1 MIAEI
6 YNKIS
11 QTGSNLSDRLED
23 KLTGDFFGTVRYLP
37 FEIGMKLVLSSVRF
51 NDKTSDAEWQQLIS
65 DWEGHPGQFNFW
77 QRHSEGEIDLL
88 LRLHNV
94 VVGIEVKYLSGIS
107 SEDEETEKI
116 ISPEESKNQLAR
128 YARMLD
134 DIGGE
139 LPKFLVF
146 LAPFPIMQSVEKVFW
161 DRSIISE
168 NVSLGFLSWQGVLES
183 LQDIDLNS
191 LEQWQIMIIEDLK
204 ALLVKKG
211 FVRFTG
217 FTTVSE
223 ESFVTKDGYIFYV
236 QLERYNTLIWPLDK
250 IKEENSYVFN
260 K

>member
-11 QTGSNLSDRLED
+11 QTGSNLSNRLED
-23 KLTGDFFGTVRYLP
+23 KLTGDFFGTIRYLP

-51 NDKTSDAEWQQLIS
+51 NEKTIDDEWQKLIS
-65 DWEGHPGQFNFW
+65 DWEGHPGQLDFW
-77 QRHSEGEIDLL
+77 HRHFEGEIDLL
-88 LRLHNV
+88 LRLHNA

-107 SEDEETEKI
+107 SEDEETEQI
-116 ISPEESKNQLAR
+116 ISAEESKNQLAR

-134 DIGGE
+134 DIGGV

-146 LAPFPIMQSVEKVFW
+146 LAPFPIMQSVEKVLGNH
-161 DRSIISE
+161 SIISK

-183 LQDIDLNS
+183 LQGIDINS

-217 FTTVSE
+217 FTTVLE
-223 ESFVTKDGYIFYV
+223 EDFVTKDGYIFHG
-236 QLERYNTLIWPLDK
+236 QLNRYNTLIWPLDK
-250 IKEENSYVFN
+250 IKEVNPYVFN

>member
-37 FEIGMKLVLSSVRF
+37 FEIGMKLVFSSVRF
-51 NDKTSDAEWQQLIS
+51 NDKTRDDDWQQLIS

-77 QRHSEGEIDLL
+77 HRHSEGEIDLL

-107 SEDEETEKI
+107 SEDEETEQI

-223 ESFVTKDGYIFYV
+223 ESFVTKDGYIFYG
-236 QLERYNTLIWPLDK
+236 QLDRYNTLMWPLDK